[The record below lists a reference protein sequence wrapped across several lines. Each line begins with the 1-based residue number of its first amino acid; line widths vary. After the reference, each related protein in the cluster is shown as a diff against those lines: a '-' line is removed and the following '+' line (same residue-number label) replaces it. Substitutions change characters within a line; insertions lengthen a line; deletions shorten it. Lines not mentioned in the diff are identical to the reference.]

1 MTSGFTNLHRLF
13 LQAAIS
19 RRLMTEA
26 TALDLYSQ
34 VCNLTE
40 EPFDQ
45 DNFSDLITQMNEG
58 LNSVELEFRRS
69 QDEVTGAPII
79 ALTNTNGQKIAQV
92 ATAYSPTEL
101 EYFKHLLDAII
112 MADDEAY
119 CISST
124 AALHEA
130 GNLKNA
136 ESKTVT
142 LTKRDAE
149 VLLDRFVAD
158 KWFIRSG
165 AGAYSLSMRAL
176 LELQTYLKET
186 YEDQMQECTLCMETI
201 TKGQRCQVAACAAR
215 LHHHCASQYF
225 KNMNNKVCPT
235 CHTNWSEKI
244 LIGLS
249 DRTSAPSKVR
259 RRRQRKANGAG
270 GEADG
275 DGEAAGE
282 NEEESDEE

>member
-1 MTSGFTNLHRLF
+1 
-13 LQAAIS
+13 
-19 RRLMTEA
+19 MTEA

-45 DNFSDLITQMNEG
+45 DNFNDLITQMNEG

-92 ATAYSPTEL
+92 ATGYSPTEL

-158 KWFIRSG
+158 KWFIRS
-165 AGAYSLSMRAL
+165 AYGQL
-176 LELQTYLKET
+176 L
-186 YEDQMQECTLCMETI
+186 
-201 TKGQRCQVAACAAR
+201 R
-215 LHHHCASQYF
+215 
-225 KNMNNKVCPT
+225 
-235 CHTNWSEKI
+235 SEQ
-244 LIGLS
+244 
-249 DRTSAPSKVR
+249 A
-259 RRRQRKANGAG
+259 Q
-270 GEADG
+270 
-275 DGEAAGE
+275 
-282 NEEESDEE
+282 

>member
-1 MTSGFTNLHRLF
+1 
-13 LQAAIS
+13 
-19 RRLMTEA
+19 MTET

-45 DNFSDLITQMNEG
+45 DNFNDFITQMNEG

-69 QDEVTGAPII
+69 QDEVTGAPIM

-92 ATAYSPTEL
+92 ATGYSPTEL

-130 GNLKNA
+130 GNLKNT
-136 ESKTVT
+136 ENKTVT

-158 KWFIRSG
+158 KWFIRSA

-186 YEDQMQECTLCMETI
+186 YEDQMQECTLCMEII

-225 KNMNNKVCPT
+225 KNLNNKVCPT
-235 CHTNWSEKI
+235 CHTNWSDKI

-249 DRTSAPSKVR
+249 DRTSAPSQVR
-259 RRRQRKANGAG
+259 RKRRREMNGVN
-270 GEADG
+270 
-275 DGEAAGE
+275 GEAAGDGE
-282 NEEESDEE
+282 VAGGAGEESDEE